1 MNWFF
6 MMVTIFSIERVLFCD
21 LMPVSVVFL
30 INIVVFVLVVWVGLV
45 LHVLDVLVLFMMH
58 LLWEKFV
65 MSGSG
70 VFCEEVVLELGLLL
84 SNWILSINVSSMC
97 FVITMLFH
105 SCYHFLV
112 MMIMLFVL

>member
-1 MNWFF
+1 

-21 LMPVSVVFL
+21 LMPVSVVFF

-58 LLWEKFV
+58 LLWEEFM

-84 SNWILSINVSSMC
+84 SNWILSINVSRMCFMMC
-97 FVITMLFH
+97 FVITMFFH